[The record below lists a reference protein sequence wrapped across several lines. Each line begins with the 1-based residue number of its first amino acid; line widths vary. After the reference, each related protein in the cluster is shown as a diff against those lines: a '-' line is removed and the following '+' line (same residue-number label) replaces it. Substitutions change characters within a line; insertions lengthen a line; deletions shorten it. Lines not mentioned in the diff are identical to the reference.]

1 MEAVLSYEPSSTTG
15 KGSSSHKTS
24 QEPLPPSQQPEM
36 ELCQPM
42 PSQLIQVLSLYV
54 EVVSLYAFVK
64 FQCCEII

>member
-42 PSQLIQVLSLYV
+42 PSPLI

-64 FQCCEII
+64 FQRCEII